1 MNVVDSQPQGYFLL
15 EESGEYYIDVNC
27 EKGFMSF
34 SVLVMLNPSEKMNYL
49 KQGSQY
55 LIGLAKVIS
64 ETADLNHPRNIK
76 DKSILDESHES
87 VMEWVKLNA

>member
-1 MNVVDSQPQGYFLL
+1 MNVADSQPQGYFLL
-15 EESGEYYIDVNC
+15 EEGGEYYIDVNC

-34 SVLVMLNPSEKMNYL
+34 SVLVKLNPSEKMNYL

-76 DKSILDESHES
+76 DKSILDESHET